1 MDFSLQEKHNGL
13 NKSDGGS
20 FPAPQLKSAST
31 NYKTDESSTKQQFT
45 QASQVT
51 STNSNGFSSK
61 QTSLYLKNK
70 NLTNNTSSSSKIRK
84 HSLEQKTS
92 TRSNSASD
100 DGATGAYKDE
110 VVGEK
115 NNAQNSE
122 VNPRGT
128 LTYQDRSDGVGQR
141 GSDSLAGT
149 SRLIM
154 KVNYKTR
161 LSKHKKHKQNIWIDF
176 GRFYWYPFS
185 ILYFIKR
192 SFYEVTDQLWMA
204 GLWPRS

>member
-51 STNSNGFSSK
+51 STNSNGFSSE

-161 LSKHKKHKQNIWIDF
+161 LSKHKTRIDF